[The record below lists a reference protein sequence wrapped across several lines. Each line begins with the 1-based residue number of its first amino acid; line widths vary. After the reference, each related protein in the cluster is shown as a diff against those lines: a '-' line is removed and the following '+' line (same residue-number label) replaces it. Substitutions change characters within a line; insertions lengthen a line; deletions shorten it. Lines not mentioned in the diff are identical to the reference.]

1 VQSFDTL
8 VQIIEDAKKDVERA
22 DRGNKA
28 AGTRVRKAM
37 QALKKQAQ
45 AVRADV
51 LNMRAPA
58 EAAPCCATEGEAA
71 SPSCT
76 P

>member
-45 AVRADV
+45 AVRGDI
-51 LNMRAPA
+51 LNMRAPS
-58 EAAPCCATEGEAA
+58 EAASCCATEGEGAA
-71 SPSCT
+71 PSCT